1 MEVKLFL
8 FLAQLSQ
15 SSFLLSFLSFFLDF
29 LSFFLDFL
37 SVFSE
42 SLVIHFIFIH
52 EVIISHLSMV
62 CTI

>member
-15 SSFLLSFLSFFLDF
+15 SSFLLSF